1 MLSVCDQ
8 RPQKGVE
15 CSLLIERTAAAVV
28 VLRSPPDGRGG
39 GSAATGRFVPSC
51 GMDTTTAPRPRT
63 RPTRRLLSLVLVAG
77 LAVSLIGWSNR
88 VEVVVD
94 GEQHRLRT
102 YASTVGEVL
111 DTLEV
116 EVGPDDAVRPEP
128 DRPVR
133 DGLEITVDR
142 AIVVDLVV
150 DGAPP
155 EPVTAPVSS
164 VAGVLTAAGLADV
177 RERGAELT
185 PAWTAPVVDG
195 DRVHVRLPTTVAVV
209 ADGGVRATRTLTSSV
224 GAALTEA
231 GIELGADDVVL
242 PAPENPLVGE
252 VVEIVIQ
259 RVAVEVV
266 RDEVELERE
275 EVRRETDELERGL
288 TRLADEGADG
298 LRIET
303 YEVTM
308 VDDVEVD
315 RAIVGREIVAEPE
328 RRVIEVG
335 TAEPEPRVVEV
346 DTAEPAM
353 PSTSVPVSTWDRLAE
368 CEANGNWQNVS
379 RNGMYFGGLQ
389 FHPQTWR
396 SHKPAHYP
404 ASPLDASREQ
414 QIFVAERVLASQGWA
429 AWPACS
435 RRLGLR

>member
-1 MLSVCDQ
+1 
-8 RPQKGVE
+8 
-15 CSLLIERTAAAVV
+15 
-28 VLRSPPDGRGG
+28 
-39 GSAATGRFVPSC
+39 
-51 GMDTTTAPRPRT
+51 MDTTTPTPPQPRMRL
-63 RPTRRLLSLVLVAG
+63 TRRLLGLALVAG
-77 LAVSLIGWSNR
+77 LAASLLGWSDR

-102 YASTVGEVL
+102 YAGTVGEVL
-111 DTLEV
+111 DTLDI
-116 EVGPDDAVRPEP
+116 EVGPDDAVRPDP

-133 DGLEITVDR
+133 DGLEISVDR
-142 AIVVDLVV
+142 AIVVEVVV

-164 VAGVLTAAGLADV
+164 VAGVLTAAGLDDV

-185 PAWTAPVVDG
+185 PAWTAPVADG
-195 DRVHVRLPTTVAVV
+195 DRVEVRLPTTVAVV
-209 ADGGVRATRTLTSSV
+209 ADGRVRATRTLTTSV
-224 GAALTEA
+224 DAALTEA

-242 PAPENPLVGE
+242 PAPEAPLEGE
-252 VVEIVIQ
+252 VVEVVIQ
-259 RVAVEVV
+259 RVEVEVV
-266 RDEVELERE
+266 RDEVELERRE
-275 EVRRETDELERGL
+275 LRRETDELERGL
-288 TRLADEGADG
+288 TRLAAEGADG
-298 LRIET
+298 LRVDT
-303 YEVTM
+303 YEVTV

-315 RAIVGREIVAEPE
+315 RAIVGREIVAAPEP
-328 RRVIEVG
+328 RVIEVG
-335 TAEPEPRVVEV
+335 
-346 DTAEPAM
+346 TAEPAM

-404 ASPLDASREQ
+404 ASPLDATREQ